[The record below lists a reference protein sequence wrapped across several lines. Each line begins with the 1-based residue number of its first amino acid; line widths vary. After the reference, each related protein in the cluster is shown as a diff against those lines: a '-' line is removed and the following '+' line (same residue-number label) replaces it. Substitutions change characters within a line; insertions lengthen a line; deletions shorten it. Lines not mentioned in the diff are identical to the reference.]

1 MAVSSEEET
10 SKEDLAAWLS
20 GGRHDILQ
28 AIRFHD
34 GRANTSEIKDYSGVA
49 HGSYDHHVSLLLNPP
64 ESLRAGLDW
73 LGDEGLIEETDRVN
87 VGTPVPARQFGLTEA
102 GEKAFGMVIDDV
114 SIRASD
120 VRDLQQRVKE
130 LEAEL
135 QAEREEQSRRIEELE
150 QENETLKES
159 FNHMANVVENLIEE
173 NDLTQSM

>member
-159 FNHMANVVENLIEE
+159 FNHMADVVEDLIDK